1 MNTKEYFL
9 SLIRSSVYQQT
20 NQQEIIP
27 RLSNAIEQYL
37 RQLTFNYTF
46 NGVGGITGRLIFTN
60 YTFPTV
66 NSFEEWTIAMPNS
79 LLGLSLMLNPPYTLV
94 PPIITNPS
102 QFNIS
107 RNNETNFEDALNNI
121 WGSVYDNINSYF
133 YSLTNLTGSNGS
145 FSGIFTLITIT

>member
-1 MNTKEYFL
+1 MNTKDYFI
-9 SLIRSSVYQQT
+9 SLIRLSVYQQT
-20 NQQEIIP
+20 DQQEIISN
-27 RLSNAIEQYL
+27 LSNAIEQYL

-46 NGVGGITGRLIFTN
+46 SRGGLATGKLIFTN

-66 NSFEEWTIAMPNS
+66 NSFDEWTIALPNS
-79 LLGLSLMLNPPYTLV
+79 LSGISLILNPPYTLV
-94 PPIITNPS
+94 PPILTNLS
-102 QFNIS
+102 QFNIL

-145 FSGIFTLITIT
+145 FSGIFTLTTIT